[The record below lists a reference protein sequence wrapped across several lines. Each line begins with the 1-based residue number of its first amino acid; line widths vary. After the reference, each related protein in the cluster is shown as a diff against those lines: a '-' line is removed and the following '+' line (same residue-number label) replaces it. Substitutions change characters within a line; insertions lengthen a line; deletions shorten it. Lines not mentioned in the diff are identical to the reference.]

1 MTRYKVTAEGQV
13 PFTPEEEAEFDLLEE
28 QDLSKEQTIKARLL
42 REERNKL
49 LAETDWMALSDITMS
64 DSWRTYRQDLRDIT
78 EQPTFPDEVIW
89 PQAPQ

>member
-49 LAETDWMALSDITMS
+49 LAETDWMASTDVTMS
-64 DSWRTYRQDLRDIT
+64 DEWRAYREALR
-78 EQPTFPDEVIW
+78 EVPEEPTFPDKVIW
-89 PQAPQ
+89 PKAPQ